1 MGGIIDNVANLVRI
15 KYATDY
21 RGLSALISMPLMFFN
36 FNTHSEELQ
45 VFFCYTSKFYRK
57 LNI

>member
-45 VFFCYTSKFYRK
+45 VFFLLYLKI
-57 LNI
+57 L